1 MTVTE
6 RLFPP
11 KGRAVKTYKLVV
23 EIEVSALDMV
33 EAGMFVGKA
42 LQGAD
47 DLNII
52 EFEEVK

>member
-1 MTVTE
+1 MSI
-6 RLFPP
+6 
-11 KGRAVKTYKLVV
+11 YKLTV
-23 EIEVSALDMV
+23 EILVNAMDMV

-47 DLNII
+47 ELNII

>member
-1 MTVTE
+1 M
-6 RLFPP
+6 
-11 KGRAVKTYKLVV
+11 KTYRLVV

-33 EAGMFVGKA
+33 EAGIFVGKA
-42 LQGAD
+42 LQNAD